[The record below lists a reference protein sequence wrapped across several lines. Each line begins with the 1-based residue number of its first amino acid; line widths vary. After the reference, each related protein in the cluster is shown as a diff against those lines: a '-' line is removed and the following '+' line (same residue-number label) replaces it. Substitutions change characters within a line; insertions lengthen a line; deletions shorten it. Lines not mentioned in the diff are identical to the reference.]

1 MENFLCLGKAARVA
15 TCFSVA
21 ACALE
26 RAGMLDK
33 TDLAKERLVM
43 QEAKLAYARGKIDRA
58 LLILEP
64 MDLNVGSVR
73 QQWLSQRSAARGEA
87 MRIKQYNFARRLLWA
102 TNWMVE
108 SGQCHGQPVV
118 DRYRLA
124 LELQPGE
131 KGHFALGQYM
141 DFLLR
146 SRSDEAQ
153 DEITHVIGTDE
164 FARKYAVETLRCYAE
179 CLRVRVVRFCCTLN
193 FHAIVDILIM
203 TLSFYFLVHVYLH
216 SMAQTIYFRACLDY
230 SPYGSKYVH

>member
-1 MENFLCLGKAARVA
+1 MEPLLAVRQAILQNEGMDALAIENFLCLGKAARVA

-33 TDLAKERLVM
+33 TDLAKERLMM
-43 QEAKLAYARGKIDRA
+43 QESKLAYARGHIDRA

-64 MDLNVGSVR
+64 VDLNVGSVR
-73 QQWLSQRSAARGEA
+73 QQWLSQSSSSAARGGA

-108 SGQCHGQPVV
+108 SGQCHGQHVV
-118 DRYRLA
+118 DRYKLA

-146 SRSDEAQ
+146 SRAKEAQ
-153 DEITHVIGTDE
+153 DEIAQVIGTDE
-164 FARKYAVETLRCYAE
+164 LARKYAVETLHCYAE
-179 CLRVRVVRFCCTLN
+179 CLRVSSST
-193 FHAIVDILIM
+193 
-203 TLSFYFLVHVYLH
+203 TFLVH
-216 SMAQTIYFRACLDY
+216 T
-230 SPYGSKYVH
+230 

>member
-1 MENFLCLGKAARVA
+1 MESLLAARQAILQNEGMDALAVDNFLCLGKAARVA
-15 TCFSVA
+15 RCFSVA

-33 TDLAKERLVM
+33 TDLAKESLMM
-43 QEAKLAYARGKIDRA
+43 QESKLAYARGHIDRA

-64 MDLNVGSVR
+64 VDLNVGSAR
-73 QQWLSQRSAARGEA
+73 QQWLSHSSSGSAARDGA

-108 SGQCHGQPVV
+108 SGQCHGQHVV
-118 DRYRLA
+118 DRYKLA

-146 SRSDEAQ
+146 SRAKEAQ
-153 DEITHVIGTDE
+153 DEISQVIGTDE
-164 FARKYAVETLRCYAE
+164 LARKYAMETLHCYAE
-179 CLRVRVVRFCCTLN
+179 CLRVSSSSTILRFWCTLN
-193 FHAIVDILIM
+193 NFHSIVSVI
-203 TLSFYFLVHVYLH
+203 
-216 SMAQTIYFRACLDY
+216 TI
-230 SPYGSKYVH
+230 